1 MPNSFPLRTDP
12 PAAPGAEVRNG
23 NKLPAGA
30 GQHVPSGGAAC
41 NGAACAAR
49 DACTQVIS
57 KAKEYDKGVTE
68 EFEATAQLR
77 IAVNRLSRRIRAEKA
92 GDELSDAQFS
102 VLATLVREGS
112 RTIGQLAEAE
122 RVTPPSMNR
131 TVNALA
137 EGGYVV
143 REGSPDDGRKV
154 FVKATAS
161 GVEFVTETR
170 LRRDRWLDQRT
181 RELTSAQRETLRE
194 ASVIMRQLADS

>member
-1 MPNSFPLRTDP
+1 M
-12 PAAPGAEVRNG
+12 
-23 NKLPAGA
+23 
-30 GQHVPSGGAAC
+30 
-41 NGAACAAR
+41 
-49 DACTQVIS
+49 
-57 KAKEYDKGVTE
+57 TE